1 MPGPQPTPIELD
13 AASRQALEELTRRHS
28 TPQQLARR
36 AEIVLLA
43 AAGKNHSQIA
53 RELQISLEMARLWR
67 KRWLSFAQIP
77 LSELSVM
84 ERLEDEPRPGRPPRI
99 SAEAVCQIVA
109 LACEAPQKTGRP
121 ISHWTAR
128 EVAEEI
134 MQRNIVE
141 TISPRHAQRLLKRG
155 ICSRT

>member
-109 LACEAPQKTGRP
+109 LACEAPHKTGRP